1 MFFTDHKECDYYKR
15 TPGRKLSLVRHPFPD
30 KSRERF
36 HYCHVNDP
44 SVNERA
50 VGDFQPCAQLR
61 KLFNPFAPGDFAE
74 KRVLKLVEWF
84 SGHCRAIKS

>member
-1 MFFTDHKECDYYKR
+1 MQPQELFLKKYNNYYVYLCSLQIIKKCDYCKR

-50 VGDFQPCAQLR
+50 VDDFQPCAQLR
-61 KLFNPFAPGDFAE
+61 KLFKEGNGY
-74 KRVLKLVEWF
+74 
-84 SGHCRAIKS
+84 